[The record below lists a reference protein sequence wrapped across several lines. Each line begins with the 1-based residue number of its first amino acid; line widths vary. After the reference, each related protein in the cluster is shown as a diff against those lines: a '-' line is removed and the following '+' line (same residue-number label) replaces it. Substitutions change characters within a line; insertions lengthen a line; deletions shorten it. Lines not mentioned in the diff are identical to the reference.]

1 MSIPA
6 WSDGSLASVSRRAP
20 PSFLSDSPPL
30 DDLRSPEVAR
40 LCRGLQCESLLGH
53 DQVIGL
59 VDDVESDGA
68 LIEPTGQLVE
78 GQLVEAAGVLVVTFD
93 AAGVATLQLYHDSL
107 AILEQTLTG

>member
-78 GQLVEAAGVLVVTFD
+78 AAGVLVVTFD

>member
-1 MSIPA
+1 MSIAA
-6 WSDGSLASVSRRAP
+6 WSAGSLASVSRRAP

-40 LCRGLQCESLLGH
+40 FCRGLQCESLLGH

-68 LIEPTGQLVE
+68 LIEPTGQL
-78 GQLVEAAGVLVVTFD
+78 GKAAGVLVVTFD